1 MGSNPPLLPPNKL
14 LAQGTEEQCWT
25 SKKAATHEMHQ
36 QVASLGDAEEKK
48 RGGEKNKT
56 MTFSGLQE
64 NRESLES
71 TGEQFQWKCREE
83 LIESYWGR
91 KDSLLIGSYMN
102 EKRFHEAGGV

>member
-48 RGGEKNKT
+48 GEEKT
-56 MTFSGLQE
+56 LT
-64 NRESLES
+64 N
-71 TGEQFQWKCREE
+71 
-83 LIESYWGR
+83 I
-91 KDSLLIGSYMN
+91 
-102 EKRFHEAGGV
+102 